1 MNKLL
6 NKLALVAVGM
16 LVGMPAAWAGPV
28 VVDGTDAND
37 HGQTDFTGTQN
48 EEGWLYMQKVLENLA
63 PQVGNGNTTV
73 VSLGTDPNTTAYD
86 AINSAFSKSAIA
98 STWNFVNINGA
109 TDIASFLG
117 GSSVGGNSLA
127 NTGILYIPTANNAF
141 GDLEDDEL
149 AEINSRGAAI
159 NNFVGGAGNP
169 NQGGALFAMA
179 ESPSSFSVTP
189 YGWLTSL
196 LPSLTVNDVGAS
208 TPITLTSEGQAAFP
222 GLTTADLSAGPWHN
236 YFTGN
241 FGGLKVLAT
250 AADNNG
256 VVQPLI
262 LGGGAGTVIT
272 PPPPTGVPEPASVV
286 GILAFGA
293 FGVGSQMK
301 RKQQHK
307 QATSVN

>member
-28 VVDGTDAND
+28 VIDGTDAND
-37 HGQTDFTGTQN
+37 HGQTDFTTGTQN

-73 VSLGTDPNTTAYD
+73 VSLGTELNTTAYD
-86 AINSAFSKSAIA
+86 AINSAFSLSNIA
-98 STWNFVNINGA
+98 PTWNFVNITGA
-109 TDIASFLG
+109 TDIANFLDG
-117 GSSVGGNSLA
+117 NSVGGTSLA
-127 NTGILYIPTANNAF
+127 NTGILYLPTANNAF
-141 GDLEDDEL
+141 GDLDNTEL
-149 AEINSRGAAI
+149 AAINSRGAAI

-169 NQGGALFAMA
+169 NLGGGLFAMA
-179 ESPSSFSVTP
+179 ESSSSVTP

-196 LPSLTVNDVGAS
+196 LPSLTVNDVSGS
-208 TPITLTSEGQAAFP
+208 PPITLTSEGQAAFP
-222 GLTTADLSAGPWHN
+222 GLSNADLSAGPWHN

-241 FGGLKVLAT
+241 FGGLQVLAT

-256 VVQPLI
+256 VVRPLI

-293 FGVGSQMK
+293 FGVGSQLK
-301 RKQQHK
+301 RKQQQK
-307 QATSVN
+307 NQTTSVN